1 VRVHGQPS
9 LQLYY
14 LRIVDEMRRR
24 LSHEDPE
31 YLLNVDFDEYLDHA
45 LSEAEWQPL
54 EYDVTQM
61 TVEPF
66 VAKTSVVTSQ
76 GTFARDEPRFRLRI
90 PVAPHPQRQD
100 FLNFQPPTIRSSGEP
115 QWHFEG
121 DWIVVETPQSE
132 QAVARIIDDLDFWI
146 GGRNREI
153 EAGNARI
160 QPELRRAWEER
171 RRQVEAQH
179 GATQAIL
186 GKLNV
191 RLHQD
196 PNAPVRPVEIRP
208 RQLRTVVPRPQASA
222 TREPSIRH
230 DDVLELVDFIER
242 YARQFEVTP
251 VAYSDRDEEQ
261 LRDLLIGMMNV
272 NYPGAATGE
281 TFNKLGKTDICFR
294 VDKEVPLIA
303 ECKFWSG
310 PKAYGGA
317 LHQLF
322 GYLTWRQTY
331 GILVHFCKVRDMTK
345 AVEAATE
352 RMQADSTFLSGSL
365 TVRSETRFVT
375 RHTHPQDDGRLVEVH
390 HLFFDL
396 STP

>member
-1 VRVHGQPS
+1 MRGQPS

-24 LSHEDPE
+24 LSQEDPT
-31 YLLNVDFDEYLDHA
+31 YLLNVDFEAYLDH
-45 LSEAEWQPL
+45 LVSEAEWQPL
-54 EYDVTQM
+54 EYDASQL

-66 VAKTSVVTSQ
+66 VAKSAIVTSL
-76 GTFARDEPRFRLRI
+76 GSFAQDEPRFRFRI
-90 PVAPHPQRQD
+90 PIAPHPQRED
-100 FLNFQPPTIRSSGEP
+100 FLRFEPPSIRTSGEP
-115 QWHFEG
+115 AWRFEG
-121 DWIVVETPQSE
+121 DWIVVETGQSE
-132 QAVARIIDDLDFWI
+132 QSVARMIDDLDFWI

-153 EAGNARI
+153 EAGNAKI
-160 QPELRRAWEER
+160 HPEIRRVWEER
-171 RRQVEAQH
+171 RRQVEALH
-179 GATQAIL
+179 GATQAVLSKL
-186 GKLNV
+186 GI

-196 PNAPVRPVEIRP
+196 PNAPAKPVEIKP
-208 RQLRTVVPRPQASA
+208 RRLRTVAPRPQANVKS
-222 TREPSIRH
+222 EPSLRH
-230 DDVLELVDFIER
+230 EDLIELVDFIER

-251 VAYSDRDEEQ
+251 VAYADRDEEQ

-281 TFNKLGKTDICFR
+281 TFSKLGKTDISFR
-294 VDKEVPLIA
+294 VEKDIPLIA

-310 PKAYGGA
+310 PKAYGDA

-345 AVEAATE
+345 AVAAAKE
-352 RMQADSTFLSGSL
+352 RMEADSTFVTASL
-365 TVRSETRFVT
+365 TKRSETRFLT
-375 RHTHPQDDGRLVEVH
+375 RHTHPQDNGRMVEVH

-396 STP
+396 SIP